1 MMLAP
6 TSQANLQTPL
16 CCGTLT
22 RHGRTDKVLLYSD
35 VTLALTNRVNF
46 KHILLSLTSEDGHEG
61 VAKIVFRRDD
71 TESDKLNKLG
81 QIPLC

>member
-1 MMLAP
+1 M
-6 TSQANLQTPL
+6 
-16 CCGTLT
+16 
-22 RHGRTDKVLLYSD
+22 LLYSD